1 MGATFPLH
9 WNADKTN
16 STRHATA
23 LMEFRGNKKLCPG
36 LLRWLWKYYITTKIT
51 WELVLFGKDSI
62 PLFYWIGSALKPVGA
77 NIRIEHINSDSWN
90 SRSKPMTYLKL
101 LYSIES
107 SPSHW
112 PRSPAGLEQLGCSVV
127 GRGVS
132 QGRVSNLGPDGY
144 LYRHHNKISSQWW
157 QLNPYQTFSATS
169 VVAYFQHRPWNT
181 MDNKTT

>member
-1 MGATFPLH
+1 
-9 WNADKTN
+9 
-16 STRHATA
+16 
-23 LMEFRGNKKLCPG
+23 
-36 LLRWLWKYYITTKIT
+36 
-51 WELVLFGKDSI
+51 
-62 PLFYWIGSALKPVGA
+62 
-77 NIRIEHINSDSWN
+77 
-90 SRSKPMTYLKL
+90 MTYLKL

-169 VVAYFQHRPWNT
+169 VVAYFQHQPWNT